1 MQLFKI
7 RLKGQRNF
15 TPILANNRAEAA
27 MRFQKLIESKEM
39 TAIQNSGVTGRRLFR
54 GKR

>member
-1 MQLFKI
+1 MHLFKI
-7 RLKGQRNF
+7 REKGQRNF

-27 MRFQKLIESKEM
+27 MKFKKLIESRQM
-39 TAIQNSGVTGRRLFR
+39 LAIQNSSRTARRLLR